1 MLVGAEA
8 RGTLD
13 RWTLRRVD
21 AVAEEEGIW
30 GGFDGVVYD
39 EVEALWDPL
48 RWDKCYDT
56 STSWREIHFVCPRAE
71 KWMRYSC

>member
-21 AVAEEEGIW
+21 AVAEEEGI
-30 GGFDGVVYD
+30 
-39 EVEALWDPL
+39 
-48 RWDKCYDT
+48 
-56 STSWREIHFVCPRAE
+56 
-71 KWMRYSC
+71 